1 MMLGRLLAAIV
12 AQRRGSHGLTAAA
25 FALGFLASVNVI
37 AQTET
42 FTYDDLGRL
51 VVVDHGDGKST
62 TYQLDPAGN
71 RKNVQTSDG
80 TPPTVP
86 TNVVATAASATQIN
100 VSWTASTDNV
110 GVTEYRVERCQG
122 AGCSSFSQIAN
133 PAVTNY
139 SDTPV
144 SDITTYRY
152 RIRAGDAGGN
162 LSAYSA
168 IASATTPD
176 GTSPSTP
183 TGLAATVVSPTQINL
198 SWTASTDNVA
208 VTGYIIQRCTGA
220 GCSNFA
226 QVGTSVNPSFPNTS
240 LTDIT
245 TYRYRVR
252 ARDAILNLS
261 GFSNVVTATT
271 PDGTAPTAP
280 TGLTV
285 TAPSF
290 NHVNLS
296 WTAATDNVGV
306 TGYHIERCA
315 GSSCSNF
322 AEVGTSASTSFV
334 NTPVSGSATYR
345 YRVRANDAVPNLG
358 PYSTIKNVTTPSG
371 VPVAPVISP
380 SGLLQKAPGQSY
392 SITWNSVAG
401 ATSYNLLDNGGS
413 VWTGTAT
420 SKTFPSAVLGE
431 HFYTVKACNAAGCS
445 AASNGRFVQVCA
457 ASCQ

>member
-1 MMLGRLLAAIV
+1 MLGI
-12 AQRRGSHGLTAAA
+12 
-25 FALGFLASVNVI
+25 LASANLL

-71 RKNVQTSDG
+71 RKIVQTSDG

-86 TNVVATAASATQIN
+86 TNVSAVAASATQIN
-100 VSWTASTDNV
+100 LTWTASTDNV
-110 GVTEYRVERCQG
+110 AVTEYRIERCQG
-122 AGCSSFSQIAN
+122 ASCTTFAQIAN

-139 SDTPV
+139 SDTPL

-168 IASATTPD
+168 IANATTPD
-176 GTSPSTP
+176 GTAPTTP
-183 TGLAATVVSPTQINL
+183 TNLVGNATSPTQVNL

-226 QVGTSVNPSFPNTS
+226 QVGTSVNPSFSNTS
-240 LTDIT
+240 LTNVT

-252 ARDAILNLS
+252 ARDAIPNYS
-261 GFSNVVTATT
+261 GWSNIVTVTT
-271 PDGTAPTAP
+271 PDGTPPSTP
-280 TGLTV
+280 TGLSA
-285 TAPSF
+285 TAVAF
-290 NHVNLS
+290 NQVNLA
-296 WTAATDNVGV
+296 WTASTDNVAV
-306 TGYHIERCA
+306 TGYRVERCT

-322 AEVGTSASTSFV
+322 VEIATPASNSYS
-334 NTPVSGSATYR
+334 NTPVSGSTTYR
-345 YRVRANDAVPNLG
+345 YRVRAHDAVPNLSG
-358 PYSTIKNVTTPSG
+358 YSSIATVTTPAG
-371 VPVAPVISP
+371 VPIAPVIAP
-380 SGLLQKAPGQSY
+380 GGLLKRIVGQSY

-401 ATSYNLLDNGGS
+401 ATSYNLFDNGVS

-420 SKTFPSAVLGE
+420 SRNFPSAVLGE
-431 HFYTVKACNAAGCS
+431 HLYTVKACNAAGCS
-445 AASNGRFVQVCA
+445 ASSNGRMVMVCA
-457 ASCQ
+457 TACP